1 MDNIRRS
8 EYNVLRFWGGK
19 WYGEGSSLKDHYLKS
34 YCKKLDQTNIKS
46 RVDAVLVLLQM
57 LRRLNL
63 CR

>member
-1 MDNIRRS
+1 VDNIRRS
-8 EYNVLRFWGGK
+8 EYNVLRLWGGK
-19 WYGEGSSLKDHYLKS
+19 WYGAGSSLKDHYLKS